1 MNRGRLEDVLLSPEG
16 SGTINGMSD
25 ERKNAL
31 TPNTDRSL
39 DEKGQNPADVESL
52 AINLLS
58 DVTYALALTN
68 NSTAQSLATLPT
80 DVALMEDDLKAG
92 EIMHTNAVVSSIG
105 LGSSIITPLVKKIA
119 SRKEKGIRQGY
130 ERRSQLAARKRLQHI
145 VSLQETKSCY
155 LTYRITHPPLEGN
168 PIDVHLNSRKSDN
181 EGCHLALTPYQ
192 IQAAGVVELVR
203 ACGRLLGPCDGDALA
218 DRFMRLILILGGE
231 GDHEN
236 LVWAETMVAGGFY
249 DLAEQTELPAV
260 PLSPLKRF
268 KAETILAAW
277 IRMSRLGLDLFRV
290 DRLEQWHE
298 YFDGTLYGACE
309 VTLGEIWRETEENKS
324 TMQRSDMWMTNDRP
338 PWMIDH
344 HGSPVLVVGIAG
356 ELLKMA
362 IKKVQVS
369 ALAPDGF
376 SLDNLDLKEE
386 TVQFDESEKT
396 MLKLKD
402 HHRAISGS
410 TLGSIIAA
418 DLRP

>member
-1 MNRGRLEDVLLSPEG
+1 MIS
-16 SGTINGMSD
+16 GMSD

-31 TPNTDRSL
+31 APNTDRSL

-52 AINLLS
+52 AIDLLS
-58 DVTYALALTN
+58 DVTYAMALMN

-80 DVALMEDDLKAG
+80 DVSLMDDDLKAG
-92 EIMHTNAVVSSIG
+92 EIMHTNAVVSRIG
-105 LGSSIITPLVKKIA
+105 LGSSLIAPFVKKIA
-119 SRKEKGIRQGY
+119 SHKEKGIRRGY

-145 VSLQETKSCY
+145 VSLQGTKNY
-155 LTYRITHPPLEGN
+155 YQTYRITYPPLEGK
-168 PIDVHLNSRKSDN
+168 PIDLHLNGQKPDE

-218 DRFMRLILILGGE
+218 DRFMRLVLILGGE
-231 GDHEN
+231 GDQEN
-236 LVWAETMVAGGFY
+236 LVWAESMVAGGFY
-249 DLAEQTELPAV
+249 DLAEQTELTAV

-277 IRMSRLGLDLFRV
+277 IRMARLGLDLFSIE
-290 DRLEQWHE
+290 RLKQWHE
-298 YFDGTLYGACE
+298 YFDGTLYGACDT
-309 VTLGEIWRETEENKS
+309 TLGEIWRETEEDKF
-324 TMQRSDMWMTNDRP
+324 TMQRSDMWTTNESP

-344 HGSPVLVVGIAG
+344 RGSPVLVIGIAG

-386 TVQFDESEKT
+386 PVQFDESEKT

-402 HHRAISGS
+402 HHRSISGS
-410 TLGSIIAA
+410 TVGSIIAA